1 MLDINVNVPVCYAV
15 ADAPTKFLYWPTT
28 TTYIHTTRAW
38 CYASMA
44 AAAAGRLLTYFEREL
59 SPQMVINPYAN
70 SWQLRLAVAGLAE
83 YYERRNPSSSSNLD
97 GTTEKGEMESYIYYI
112 WLATANQDRFR
123 ITANLT

>member
-1 MLDINVNVPVCYAV
+1 
-15 ADAPTKFLYWPTT
+15 
-28 TTYIHTTRAW
+28 
-38 CYASMA
+38 MA
-44 AAAAGRLLTYFEREL
+44 MAAAGRLLTYFEREL

-112 WLATANQDRFR
+112 WLATANQDRSR